1 MAHGEGRDRALI
13 AKLKSA
19 IAARGLD
26 ATGMLEKAELV
37 RLLVRQRVKDSKA
50 RAQQQHFAQQRKPKR
65 PRGAQRQE
73 QRHGKRQRRQQ

>member
-1 MAHGEGRDRALI
+1 MALAHGEGRDRALI

-37 RLLVRQRVKDSKA
+37 RLLVRQRVNMRVKDAKAARPA
-50 RAQQQHFAQQRKPKR
+50 RATPAAADNWKWLLTS
-65 PRGAQRQE
+65 
-73 QRHGKRQRRQQ
+73 

>member
-1 MAHGEGRDRALI
+1 MALAHGEGRDRALI

-37 RLLVRQRVKDSKA
+37 RLLVRQRVNMRVKDAKAARPA
-50 RAQQQHFAQQRKPKR
+50 RATHASSS
-65 PRGAQRQE
+65 
-73 QRHGKRQRRQQ
+73 